1 MKPRRDEL
9 GLDEIDRR
17 ILGLLQIDCKLP
29 LAKIGE
35 KVGLSAPSIVE
46 RVRKLESEGFITG
59 YHAHLDAR
67 RLGMDIT
74 AFIGVSVVHPKS
86 ISFFE
91 TQLAHLPDVLECH
104 HVTGGYTLLLKVKTR
119 WTYGNL
125 ELAATRP
132 ELNENDQNKHEGALK
147 HLIRRPWLW
156 VNVPAFLFVYVY
168 AHRAAKKRFANKQS
182 VWERDGSTRP
192 AGKAATPPAQRV
204 A

>member
-17 ILGLLQIDCKLP
+17 ILALLQIDCKLP

-46 RVRKLESEGFITG
+46 RVRKLEAEGFITG

-91 TQLAHLPDVLECH
+91 TQLAHLPDVL
-104 HVTGGYTLLLKVKTR
+104 
-119 WTYGNL
+119 
-125 ELAATRP
+125 
-132 ELNENDQNKHEGALK
+132 
-147 HLIRRPWLW
+147 
-156 VNVPAFLFVYVY
+156 
-168 AHRAAKKRFANKQS
+168 
-182 VWERDGSTRP
+182 
-192 AGKAATPPAQRV
+192 
-204 A
+204 

>member
-46 RVRKLESEGFITG
+46 RVRKLEGEGFITG

-86 ISFFE
+86 ITFFE
-91 TQLAHLPDVLECH
+91 TQLADLPDVLECH
-104 HVTGGYTLLLKVKTR
+104 HVTGAYTLLLKVKTR
-119 WTYGNL
+119 DTQTLEGLIQALRSIEGVERTETSVVLSTKVERTAIGGAVLEERPVEPAVQLGN
-125 ELAATRP
+125 
-132 ELNENDQNKHEGALK
+132 
-147 HLIRRPWLW
+147 
-156 VNVPAFLFVYVY
+156 
-168 AHRAAKKRFANKQS
+168 
-182 VWERDGSTRP
+182 
-192 AGKAATPPAQRV
+192 
-204 A
+204 